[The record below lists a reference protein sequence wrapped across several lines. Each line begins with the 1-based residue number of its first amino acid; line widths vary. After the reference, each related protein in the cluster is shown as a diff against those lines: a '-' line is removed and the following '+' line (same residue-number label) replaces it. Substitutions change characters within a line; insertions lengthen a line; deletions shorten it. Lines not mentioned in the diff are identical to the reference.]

1 MKKNLFFCTT
11 LLLFSARIMA
21 DTAGGSDSGG
31 LEARDLESLREW
43 INTKRQVT
51 VKEKG
56 GSLAISGEVRSEMQA
71 AYETSNGVR
80 QRGARCPTGIP
91 HETFDVEVNLM
102 LDYRTDRTW
111 SSAKLEFDNDAGIF
125 NGSLNK
131 IKLERAFWGA
141 RLIEKETLAF
151 DAEVGRRR
159 LNSFVDTKM
168 QGDSF
173 FDGILLRYDQS
184 FDKIADFYIHAGTMV
199 IDERS
204 RQFGY
209 VSEVGLLDIADTGF
223 YTKYLFID
231 WDTKSFKH
239 NSTKKHRFDFIT
251 SQLLLGY
258 KFIPK
263 KFNKLVVLYL
273 AGVYNHVARKLAI
286 SDYKRANAG
295 GYIGFSIGELKKK
308 GDWSLDTQYQLVQA
322 QAIPDFDSAGL
333 GLGNTAGVGFYTAQI
348 NGSGGF
354 NTRST
359 AAGNSNFRGY
369 NITLEYLLTN
379 NLILFQSWTQT
390 HSLDDRIGPTRR
402 FKAYE
407 MEFNYAF

>member
-1 MKKNLFFCTT
+1 MKRSLFFCTT
-11 LLLFSARIMA
+11 LLFFHAHVMA
-21 DTAGGSDSGG
+21 DTVDGTGGG
-31 LEARDLESLREW
+31 LDARDLESLREW

-71 AYETSNGVR
+71 AYETSNGVP
-80 QRGARCPTGIP
+80 QRGARSVTGIP
-91 HETFDVEVNLM
+91 HETFDIEANLM
-102 LDYRTDRTW
+102 LDYRTNRTW
-111 SSAKLEFDNDAGIF
+111 ATTKLKFDNDAGIF
-125 NGSLNK
+125 NGSFNK

-141 RLIEKETLAF
+141 RLIEKETLVF

-159 LNSFVDTKM
+159 LNSFVDTKV
-168 QGDSF
+168 QGDSY

-199 IDERS
+199 IDERA

-209 VSEVGLLDIADTGF
+209 VGEVGLLDIANTGF

-231 WDTKSFKH
+231 WDTKDFTG
-239 NSTKKHRFDFIT
+239 NSIRKHRFAFIT

-258 KFIPK
+258 KFIPQK
-263 KFNKLVVLYL
+263 LNKLVILYL
-273 AGVYNHVARKLAI
+273 GGVYNHAARKLAI
-286 SDYKRANAG
+286 SDHKRANAG
-295 GYIGFSIGELKKK
+295 GYIGFTIGELKKK

-322 QAIPDFDSAGL
+322 QAIPEFDSAGL
-333 GLGNTAGVGFYTAQI
+333 GLGNAAGLGFYTANI
-348 NGSGGF
+348 NGTGGA
-354 NTRST
+354 NTRAT
-359 AAGNSNFRGY
+359 AAGSTNFRGY

-390 HSLDDRIGPTRR
+390 HSLDDHIGPTRR
-402 FKAYE
+402 FKVYE